1 MQFFVRLPNGKVDA
15 NRKIPNLSKIQG
27 KLARLNEAIS
37 EGLANERRQ
46 QLEARLRNSQES
58 KVSEKN
64 RKSLCH
70 QAKKAKPE
78 VELYHLAGEGF
89 VSSSSSGSCGGQEL
103 PHDAEEQLPGD
114 VEEEDERAGKPF

>member
-1 MQFFVRLPNGKVDA
+1 MLRVNLLSVAIYLLQNPTSNPRVQFFVRLPNGKVDA

-58 KVSEKN
+58 KVSEKKE
-64 RKSLCH
+64 KSLCH
-70 QAKKAKPE
+70 PSGKK
-78 VELYHLAGEGF
+78 GEAR
-89 VSSSSSGSCGGQEL
+89 S
-103 PHDAEEQLPGD
+103 
-114 VEEEDERAGKPF
+114 

>member
-1 MQFFVRLPNGKVDA
+1 MLRVDLLSVAIYLLQNPTSNPRVQFFVRLPGNGKKADIA

-58 KVSEKN
+58 KVSEKKE
-64 RKSLCH
+64 KSLCH
-70 QAKKAKPE
+70 PSGKK
-78 VELYHLAGEGF
+78 GEAR
-89 VSSSSSGSCGGQEL
+89 S
-103 PHDAEEQLPGD
+103 
-114 VEEEDERAGKPF
+114 